1 MVDVSVIIP
10 TLNEEETIGIC
21 IRKVQ
26 EVFKQY
32 GIEGEIIVADNSED
46 DTPKIAESLGARVV
60 TPDRRGYGY
69 AYLYGFRFARGRY
82 IVMGDGD
89 DTYDFLEMP
98 RLLEPLMK
106 GEADLVIGSRF
117 KGKIEKGAMPWLHRW
132 IGNPILTWFLN
143 LFFKAG
149 VSDAHCGFRAIKREA
164 LERLGLGAEGMEF
177 ASEMIIEAVKHGL
190 KIKEVPIIYRARR
203 SGMSKLS
210 SFSDGWRHLKF
221 MLLHAPNYLFTYPGL
236 LLLFVGSFMIAS
248 ALVNLHIGYKPGAH
262 SMVAGSLLILIGY
275 QTLFFGLF
283 ARIIEGETL
292 PKHLT
297 LEKGA
302 TVGALTLIAGLTWT
316 ARLLLK
322 WIGSRGLPPIEHSI
336 AGLILIT
343 LGLQTLF
350 SSFML
355 SIVAGKK

>member
-10 TLNEEETIGIC
+10 TLNEAETIGIC

-177 ASEMIIEAVKHGL
+177 ASEMIIEAVRHGL
-190 KIKEVPIIYRARR
+190 RIKEVPLTYRARR
-203 SGMSKLS
+203 GGRSKLS
-210 SFSDGWRHLKF
+210 SFSDGWRHLRF
-221 MLLHAPNYLFTYPGL
+221 MLLHTPTYLFIYPGFIL
-236 LLLFVGSFMIAS
+236 LGLGVLLIAS
-248 ALVNLHIGYKPGAH
+248 TLFNLYVGYVPGVH
-262 SMVAGSLLILIGY
+262 SMVAGSLLTLIGY
-275 QTLFFGLF
+275 QALFFGLF
-283 ARIIEGETL
+283 AKILEGERL
-292 PKHLT
+292 PGFLT
-297 LEKGA
+297 LERGA
-302 TVGALTLIAGLTWT
+302 TMGALIFMIGLAWT
-316 ARLLLK
+316 IKLVLR
-322 WIGSRGLPPIEHSI
+322 WMGGGGLPQIEHSL
-336 AGLILIT
+336 AGFVLIV
-343 LGLQTLF
+343 LGLETFF

-355 SIVAGKK
+355 SIVLGRR